1 MSINLVRALIL
12 FGAFALSLLSANAK
26 TLDGIAIESAQFLGV
41 QPDDPDIDA
50 LVVKTQILLDR
61 AGFSPGE
68 IDGKLGENVKK
79 ALRAFSEANGLP
91 STMTLNHD
99 VFERLTANM
108 NGSLLVEITVTED
121 DVKGPFLP

>member
-26 TLDGIAIESAQFLGV
+26 TLDGIAIESAQFLGA
-41 QPDDPDIDA
+41 QPDDSDIDA

-68 IDGKLGENVKK
+68 IDGK
-79 ALRAFSEANGLP
+79 
-91 STMTLNHD
+91 
-99 VFERLTANM
+99 
-108 NGSLLVEITVTED
+108 
-121 DVKGPFLP
+121 

>member
-79 ALRAFSEANGLP
+79 ALAPFRRP
-91 STMTLNHD
+91 
-99 VFERLTANM
+99 TAY
-108 NGSLLVEITVTED
+108 LRR
-121 DVKGPFLP
+121 